1 MLLYHSFHNPPFKAM
16 IVSGLLAAMYNF
28 SKVEIQEQG
37 IQSIEMYDLQWTY
50 LSSEEDNLLLI
61 GADSK
66 NQKSNVMKARLQI
79 ILNIFIEK
87 YHIKLKYWEENAY
100 DLEIFTKFKQTL
112 VDLNH
117 EWELADR
124 TKNLGNIF
132 DLLYIF
138 QETLQILIDFIN
150 EKLKTPRLDHVLAE
164 LSHISPQ
171 LKEWD
176 SQGYNPEAFQILQLF
191 IPQIDLKQKKI
202 FFERSTGH
210 SLIQEASIGIETEY
224 IKSFFTLILQ
234 NYSEILRE
242 TIPKQYWN
250 DLVISQFM
258 PFFLRKWDYL
268 MHLDLLKVL
277 ISIFFGDKP
286 K

>member
-61 GADSK
+61 SADSK
-66 NQKSNVMKARLQI
+66 DQKSSVMKARLEI
-79 ILNIFIEK
+79 ILKIFIEK

-100 DLEIFTKFKQTL
+100 DLEIFTNFKQTL
-112 VDLNH
+112 IDLNQ
-117 EWELADR
+117 EWELADK

-138 QETLQILIDFIN
+138 QDTLQILIDFIN

-164 LSHISPQ
+164 LLHLSPQ

-176 SQGYNPEAFQILQLF
+176 SKGYNPEAFKILQLF

-202 FFERSTGH
+202 FFSRSPGH
-210 SLIQEASIGIETEY
+210 SLIQEASIGIEREY
-224 IKSFFTLILQ
+224 IKSFFSLILQ
-234 NYSEILRE
+234 NYSDILKDS
-242 TIPKQYWN
+242 IPTQYWN
-250 DLVISQFM
+250 DLVITQFM
-258 PFFLRKWDYL
+258 PFFIRKWEYL
-268 MHLDLLKVL
+268 MHLEILKEL
-277 ISIFFGDKP
+277 IMIFFKQE
-286 K
+286 